1 MTFTLQLAV
10 FLQLYLMV
18 ITNYLH
24 FNFSAFTFFY
34 YSLQQISFFFYYFI
48 FFGPLPFLTVSVI
61 RGEEI
66 ADGVITGKQN
76 EANGNRHS
84 LLGNYYRRKNANE
97 P

>member
-1 MTFTLQLAV
+1 
-10 FLQLYLMV
+10 MV
-18 ITNYLH
+18 ITTIICILIFQHSH
-24 FNFSAFTFFY
+24 FSTTLSNRFLFF
-34 YSLQQISFFFYYFI
+34 IIIIIFY
-48 FFGPLPFLTVSVI
+48 FFGPLPFLAVSII

>member
-1 MTFTLQLAV
+1 MFNG
-10 FLQLYLMV
+10 YYY
-18 ITNYLH
+18 NYPH
-24 FNFSAFTFFY
+24 FIFSVFTFFY
-34 YSLQQISFFFYYFI
+34 HSLQQIYFY
-48 FFGPLPFLTVSVI
+48 FFGPLPFLTASI
-61 RGEEI
+61 IHGEEI

>member
-1 MTFTLQLAV
+1 MTFTLQLIV
-10 FLQLYLMV
+10 FLQLYLMA
-18 ITNYLH
+18 ITKIICILIFQHSH
-24 FNFSAFTFFY
+24 FSTTFPTDFFY
-34 YSLQQISFFFYYFI
+34 YH
-48 FFGPLPFLTVSVI
+48 FFGPLPFLTVSTI

-84 LLGNYYRRKNANE
+84 LLGNYYRRRNANE

>member
-18 ITNYLH
+18 ISTIICILIFQHSH
-24 FNFSAFTFFY
+24 FSTTLSNR
-34 YSLQQISFFFYYFI
+34 FFFFN
-48 FFGPLPFLTVSVI
+48 FFGPLPFLTVSII